1 MPSGTC
7 GENLTWTLEDGTL
20 TIRGTGCMYDYPISD
35 YRSNFPSMKNIII
48 KNGVM
53 SIGTWVFVGCESLIS
68 ITIPDSVKTIG
79 EGAFDYCTSLTSIT
93 IPDSVTAI
101 GTAAFYVC
109 KSLTSVTIPD
119 SVTAIGDETFYGCKS
134 LTSITIPASVTAI
147 GDGAFAGCTS
157 LTSITIPDSVT
168 TIGEHA
174 FHWCD
179 SLTSVTI
186 PDSVTN
192 IGNRAFAGCENL
204 KIIHCPAGRGFEEK
218 LRVGNNAKIIPH
230 TVGTLWWAVDDNT
243 LIVGGVLE
251 IKNYSAEKPP
261 WFDKLSEVQKVFID
275 DGVKI
280 ISAHAFDN
288 CPNLAEIE
296 LPTSVTDIGDLAF
309 NFAFCGNRTVSDGK
323 NIYWCLENGILVF
336 KKNPSIENIDAD
348 LSMGD
353 VSWQFIDKNITGFKL
368 ADGVLPNKTF
378 FDWFIQRSNQRR
390 FSLSEVN

>member
-1 MPSGTC
+1 MVSNKIFVGGNEMPSGKC

-20 TIRGTGCMYDYPISD
+20 AIRGTGCMYDYSID
-35 YRSNFPSMKNIII
+35 DDTLNFCNKLDVSSIKNVII
-48 KNGVM
+48 KNGV
-53 SIGTWVFVGCESLIS
+53 T
-68 ITIPDSVKTIG
+68 TIYK
-79 EGAFDYCTSLTSIT
+79 GAFFFCTDLKSIT
-93 IPDSVTAI
+93 IPDSVTTI
-101 GTAAFYVC
+101 CDSAFSGC
-109 KSLTSVTIPD
+109 TSLTSVTIPD

-168 TIGEHA
+168 TIGEGA
-174 FHWCD
+174 FKD
-179 SLTSVTI
+179 
-186 PDSVTN
+186 
-192 IGNRAFAGCENL
+192 CENL

-218 LRVGNNAKIIPH
+218 LRVGNNTKIIPY
-230 TVGTLWWAVDDNT
+230 TGEIFGALWWAVDDNT

-261 WFDKLSEVQKVFID
+261 WFDKLSEIQKVFID

-296 LPTSVTDIGDLAF
+296 LPASITDIGDLAF
-309 NFAFCGNRTVSDGK
+309 NFAFCGNRTVNDGK

-336 KKNPSIENIDAD
+336 KKNPSIENVDAD
-348 LSMGD
+348 LSIGD
-353 VSWQFIDKNITGFKL
+353 VSWQFVDKNITGFKL

-378 FDWFIQRSNQRR
+378 FDWFIKRSNQRR